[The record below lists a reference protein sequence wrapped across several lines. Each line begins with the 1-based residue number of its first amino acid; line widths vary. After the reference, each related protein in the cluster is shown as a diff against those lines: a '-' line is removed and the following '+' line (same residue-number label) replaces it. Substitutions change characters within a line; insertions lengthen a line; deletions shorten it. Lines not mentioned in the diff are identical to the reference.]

1 MSDLRE
7 DAQERD
13 LERHQNARAVLLSR
27 YSGRGCSSSE
37 AAAGT
42 SSIRRLATHL
52 QIALHDVTRPQATSR
67 EACYTTYCCSSL
79 IGYFLKVGNILIL

>member
-7 DAQERD
+7 DAPERD

-42 SSIRRLATHL
+42 SSIRRLAKHL
-52 QIALHDVTRPQATSR
+52 QIALHDVTMPQATSK
-67 EACYTTYCCSSL
+67 ACYTTYCCSSL
-79 IGYFLKVGNILIL
+79 IGYFFKVGNILIL